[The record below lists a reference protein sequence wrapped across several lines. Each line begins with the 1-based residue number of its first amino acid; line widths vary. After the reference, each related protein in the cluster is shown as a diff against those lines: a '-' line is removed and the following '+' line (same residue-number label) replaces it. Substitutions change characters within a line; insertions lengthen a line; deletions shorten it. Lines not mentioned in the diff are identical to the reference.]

1 MLAPVLAV
9 FIIEVGPIDVESSER
24 NQKSDGFHDNK
35 LFNFFRVQRHLLIM
49 GNSMARRISSV
60 CSSGTGA
67 NRLFDQLFSRSM
79 SKSMKSSKFG
89 CSGPSEGWMKS
100 ALPARAVIET
110 NVSGFVAILSLC

>member
-1 MLAPVLAV
+1 MLAV
-9 FIIEVGPIDVESSER
+9 FIIEDVPIDVESSER
-24 NQKSDGFHDNK
+24 NQKSDAHDNK

-67 NRLFDQLFSRSM
+67 NRLFDQLFSRSI

-100 ALPARAVIET
+100 ALPARAV
-110 NVSGFVAILSLC
+110 VKA